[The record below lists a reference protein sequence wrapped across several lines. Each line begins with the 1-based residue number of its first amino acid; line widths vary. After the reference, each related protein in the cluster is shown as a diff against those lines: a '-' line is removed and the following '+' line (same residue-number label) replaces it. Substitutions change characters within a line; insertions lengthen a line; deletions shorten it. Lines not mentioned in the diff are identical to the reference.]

1 MDDENT
7 QNKRIADLSQ
17 EQLGVSQAQFT
28 KVNAQNEALGAVI
41 LELAAAQAQ
50 AGEIEER
57 AVKREKFYR
66 RRDFIFNQIVA
77 RFQRVTAKKAAIA
90 AENQAD
96 RDLIEQEAQVDSGIS
111 IAKNSNIV
119 LGLTELMQRDI
130 SRLSD
135 FMMGNKLQDEENRR
149 EMLAA
154 LKDNDGIGRRE
165 FKEKKYQGF
174 LKTLGKVLLGV
185 PFFLVGFFQGYF
197 QQLGKILKGFANVS
211 KWIDN
216 KVFKGFFQGL
226 GKSIKVAFSGI
237 STRISLLFSKITN
250 NKAVAK
256 GIDFIKNIAT
266 RVGGFFTSIQN
277 KLVKSKGF
285 ERFLKFASKA
295 KALGNIFGK
304 LFLPLKIILGVFSF
318 VKGFMKGKEEG
329 GILEGIKQGLF
340 ALYDTLIGSVVKLA
354 GNLLKFSVNISF
366 KVLSKIGELITNL
379 VGNILGFLGFKEAGE
394 QLKNSFASTI
404 EGFKN
409 VFLGLIDLV
418 VGIFTFDKEKIG
430 ESLGKIWSGIKD
442 ILMSPLN
449 LFKAVMQ
456 DLANS
461 LNASLNA
468 VKNTINKLNPF
479 SKSNEEIQAK
489 IEKEQERIARSNAGE
504 NEYLGREEK
513 GIAKSQEIIA
523 KLRKQLAQNGAQMA
537 AEEKQNAD
545 MKSQSNGKIDSVTN
559 NYYQVDNSQTNSS
572 TTFHQENM
580 IDEGLVAVGG

>member
-1 MDDENT
+1 MDDEIT

-154 LKDNDGIGRRE
+154 LKDNNEIKRGE
-165 FKEKKYQGF
+165 FKEEKYQGF

-197 QQLGKILKGFANVS
+197 QQLGKILKGFSNVS
-211 KWIDN
+211 KFIDT
-216 KVFKGFFQGL
+216 KVFKGFFGGL
-226 GKSIKVAFSGI
+226 ITSVKDFFINFGRNFKAF
-237 STRISLLFSKITN
+237 LL
-250 NKAVAK
+250 KAGRRRGFGQAIN
-256 GIDFIKNIAT
+256 GIKNIVEKIRT
-266 RVGGFFTSIQN
+266 FFTSIGD
-277 KLVKSKGF
+277 KLSKSKGF
-285 ERFLKFASKA
+285 QRFLAFANKA
-295 KALGNIFGK
+295 KDLGKVFGK
-304 LFLPLKIILGVFSF
+304 IFLPLKIILGVFSF

-354 GNLLKFSVNISF
+354 GNLLKFLVNISF
-366 KVLSKIGELITNL
+366 KVISKISELISNL
-379 VGNILGFLGFKEAGE
+379 LGNILGFLGFKEAGE

-418 VGIFTFDKEKIG
+418 VGIFTFDKEKIKD
-430 ESLGKIWSGIKD
+430 SLGKVWGGIKD

-479 SKSNEEIQAK
+479 SKSNEKIQAK
-489 IEKEQERIARSNAGE
+489 IEKEQARIARSKAGE
-504 NEYLGREEK
+504 DEYFGKEEK
-513 GIAKSQEIIA
+513 GIAKSQETIA

-545 MKSQSNGKIDSVTN
+545 MKSQLKGKIDSVIN

-580 IDEGLVAVGG
+580 IDEGLVTVGG